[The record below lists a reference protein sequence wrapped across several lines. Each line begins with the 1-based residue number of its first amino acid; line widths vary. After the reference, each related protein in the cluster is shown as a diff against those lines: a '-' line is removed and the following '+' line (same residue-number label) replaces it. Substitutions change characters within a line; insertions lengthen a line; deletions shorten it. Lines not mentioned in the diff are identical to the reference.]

1 MAAYATVEQVEA
13 GFRELTQEE
22 RQRCEALLEEA
33 AVLIDA
39 VASEAAE
46 DPKRVVSCRMVRRI
60 LGDGA
65 DTVLMPLGANQASMT
80 AGPYTQQWTIATGG
94 ASGELYIGKT
104 ERTLLGLGNRVGSY
118 SPVEELAVS
127 GDV

>member
-13 GFRELTQEE
+13 GFRTLDSDEQE
-22 RQRCEALLEEA
+22 RCEALLEEA

-39 VASEAAE
+39 AAADASGDA
-46 DPKRVVSCRMVRRI
+46 KRVVSCRMVRRV
-60 LGDGA
+60 LGDGVGTA
-65 DTVLMPLGANQASMT
+65 LMPMGANQASMT

-104 ERTLLGLGNRVGSY
+104 ERALLGLGNRVGSY
-118 SPVEELAVS
+118 SPVQELAVS

>member
-13 GFRELTQEE
+13 GFRELSSEEQE
-22 RQRCEALLEEA
+22 RCEALLEEA

-39 VASEAAE
+39 VAPAAAA
-46 DPKRVVSCRMVRRI
+46 DPKRVVSCRMVRRV

-65 DTVLMPLGANQASMT
+65 GTTIMPMGANQASIT

-94 ASGELYIGKT
+94 VSGELYIGKT